1 MATRQNPFYQYRNPA
16 IGQAFNGITAAMFP
30 DMDQRA
36 QSAAMENMAQADM
49 ATANA
54 GKYREQT
61 RGYRDVNNAMMTNP
75 NSIAELIMSGGNLK
89 DDPIQKNPAY
99 REMQPVSYDN
109 ILTQPPQVP
118 MESMFMPGMSAQEK
132 MAAAIQE
139 ATIRK
144 LDLDRVLKAAGMN
157 EYQRRAAGANPD
169 MALPFAPFAGIT
181 SPNTQTALTP
191 GRQDAISA
199 RDNSEAIALEGTRQA
214 GANSRNQYSVDNRPV
229 VAGNNQDVIVSEAQG
244 KAMGI
249 TPNENGQ
256 YVVRGRS
263 TVGTGQDQRPGS
275 VGGEVVAGRD
285 KPTPAGR
292 GGAAEKV
299 SAVPVAATKRMQA
312 IIEATFKEQGV
323 TYTPEVLSGVLAE
336 AGTAWQGSK
345 NPDAAADSV
354 LQRIRGGENVNGVTL
369 NVEQR
374 MLRSDKKTLSRTAP
388 QQGSARQLQWTGD
401 EKKDRA
407 AVAALPAGTRF
418 IGPDGIER
426 IKK

>member
-16 IGQAFNGITAAMFP
+16 IGQAVSGLAAAMFP
-30 DMDQRA
+30 EMDQRA
-36 QSAAMENMAQADM
+36 QSAAIENMAQADM

-61 RGYRDVNNAMMTNP
+61 RGYRDVNNAMVTNP
-75 NSIAELIMSGGNLK
+75 NAIAELFLGGGVLK
-89 DDPIQKNPAY
+89 DDPLRKNPNYKERAPIDY
-99 REMQPVSYDN
+99 NN
-109 ILTQPPQVP
+109 ILSQPLPAEQ
-118 MESMFMPGMSAQEK
+118 ESMFMPGMSAQEK

-144 LDLDRVLKAAGMN
+144 IDLDRMMKAAGMS
-157 EYQRRAAGANPD
+157 EFQRRAASENPD
-169 MALPFAPFAGIT
+169 SALAFAPFAGIT
-181 SPNTQTALTP
+181 SPNTQTALSS
-191 GRQDAISA
+191 GRQDSISA
-199 RDNSEAIALEGTRQA
+199 RDNREAIALEGERQA
-214 GANSRNQYSVDNRPV
+214 GANSRNQYSVNNRPV
-229 VAGNNQDVIVSEAQG
+229 TAGNNQDVIVSEAQG

-275 VGGEVVAGRD
+275 AGGEVVNGRE
-285 KPTPAGR
+285 KPASTRGA
-292 GGAAEKV
+292 GGADKV
-299 SAVPVAATKRMQA
+299 TAVPPVAAKRMQA
-312 IIEATFKEQGV
+312 IIEKTLTDQGV
-323 TYTPEVLSGVLAE
+323 TYTPEILAGLMSE
-336 AGTAWQGSK
+336 AGTSWQTLK
-345 NPDAAADSV
+345 NPDAAADNI
-354 LQRIRGGENVNGVTL
+354 LQRVRGGETVNGVTL

-374 MLRSDKKTLSRTAP
+374 MLRSDKKSLSRTAP
-388 QQGSARQLQWTGD
+388 QQGAPRQVQWTGD

-407 AVAALPAGTRF
+407 AVAALPPGTRF